1 MKYFLFALCI
11 LTAKSLTV
19 TEELQCPPGCFCDKR
34 KAGSLPAVTGHQDGL
49 RVQCF
54 QLEGERLDPGKLAH
68 NTVQLDLSGYG
79 LRSLG
84 PKFFSNVKYL
94 EKLDLSGNDIDYLDE
109 DTFRNLGHLK
119 HLDLSANKLTVLTM
133 DTLNGLSKLERLKLN
148 SNLLLTIEFGAFSH
162 LTNIQKV
169 DLADN
174 PLLCDCN
181 IAWMLGHWMEIS
193 GAKVR
198 CGAPASLKNKLL
210 KKLEASDLTCDVP
223 MLPTLV
229 HGTPANVLDVRIEPS
244 RPQIVFQGDSL
255 RLRCH
260 VGLLSNDLLVR
271 WYHNDELVGHEDVT
285 SITNLGPSKSQSR
298 PSLGH
303 QSHLYIDKLEE
314 ADSGN
319 WTCSALVDTGLKQN
333 VSVGVSVISS
343 GVVLCPASSTNTS
356 KGLYHWG
363 VTVAGHSASQPCH
376 NASLGDPGPGGGMV
390 EHSCHV
396 SGVWGVLN
404 DSACGHIS
412 DVTDKLYKF
421 ATMNDSDFDQNTL
434 IQSAKM
440 LLEFTSDHNQFHDG
454 MDLVYLTTAL
464 ENYLPYLT
472 RSQELASLLVH
483 IAVNTMRMSPDIIY
497 QGQLLGHAASRLIAT
512 IANISRIV
520 PAFQIHRPS
529 LAVESFKVSPR
540 SFAGI
545 TCSWYSEAGAG
556 QREQEDRVFHCSEN
570 NVTVS
575 SQGRTLLG
583 SVQLPSTLYYQLEL
597 LERDINFA
605 KNIMFTVFSNASL
618 FPQIVTSKTADSRYR
633 VISSCVLGTTVVAAE
648 PFNLTQPVYVILKL
662 KSVFSDTVN
671 IFPAWWDSRA
681 NNGLG
686 AWRPEFC
693 KVMRARRDRSV
704 FSCNRLGYF
713 ALLAKAGP
721 VDRGRDTKPGLSS
734 LGPVHSAVY
743 ISTVI
748 SVLLICA
755 TVSMFTLLYTKIRI
769 TKKLKHALPNFW
781 MSLIFFLVFF
791 ALSISVQSAR
801 QLCQSVG
808 VLLHYFTL
816 TTCLWLTIVSAVVY
830 KKLVNP
836 GNALKPHS
844 TNPYVVTPQDEV
856 YIGVGDSKR
865 HKNPLG
871 QYYLIGWGVP
881 LIICGITAGAS
892 LSQYTTSGYDWC
904 YLSLAP
910 AVGAILIPIVLIS
923 FIHLFFI
930 FAILSF
936 TQSKPGF
943 ETKVVSDGDTASSM
957 STLLVADTHHSHT
970 AHVRVLLLV
979 SVLLAIIFVSG
990 SLSVTAPLPA
1000 SLMSISAQHTIFSLL
1015 YSVLIILLALLT
1027 LTFYCLARQDIVLC
1041 KLPLGY
1047 TVHDETSNLVDLT
1060 SHKHMTPNNAP
1071 SYNME
1076 MVKTGA
1082 GAGYPMVELGGS
1094 VLGPSTGARLKQ
1106 CNLERE
1112 SEDTDYHSVNNSQ
1125 HLSRPR
1131 TGLSESEANKS
1142 MTDIFLGPSSKIK
1155 INNVNIHM
1163 ANEPPHKGKFPWL
1176 EARSD
1181 WSMAD
1186 TNIKSDWSVQS
1197 GQCYY
1202 PPPPPDCQVSPPS
1215 LPYPD
1220 LSPCVPPPL
1229 ASHSVSASLPRRSG
1243 RRPRRR
1249 RVTGSGAILAF
1260 SDMERPEIY
1269 SSSRVSEVSSS
1280 TAASAMSRASKQ
1292 RLVIAFARDFHEE
1305 FIAGVRGTNPEGN
1318 REKGQMSSQRVAAVD
1333 LNEALRTHTIQ
1344 SWRSAF

>member
-1 MKYFLFALCI
+1 MKLFLIAFWIFIAKAL
-11 LTAKSLTV
+11 S
-19 TEELQCPPGCFCDKR
+19 EDLQCPPGCFCDKR
-34 KAGSLPAVTGHQDGL
+34 KAGSLPSVTATGHQDGL

-54 QLEGERLDPGKLAH
+54 QLEGERFDPGKLPH

-79 LRSLG
+79 IRSVG
-84 PKFFSNVKYL
+84 HKFFSNVKYL
-94 EKLDLSGNDIDYLDE
+94 EKLDLSGNDIDYLD
-109 DTFRNLGHLK
+109 DDAFRNLGHLK
-119 HLDLSANKLTVLTM
+119 NLDLSGNKLTVLTM
-133 DTLNGLSKLERLKLN
+133 DTLNGLSNLERLKVN
-148 SNLLLTIEFGAFSH
+148 NNLLLTIEFGAFSH

-193 GAKVR
+193 RAKAR

-223 MLPTLV
+223 MLPTLT
-229 HGTPANVLDVRIEPS
+229 HGTPANVLDVRLEPS

-271 WYHNDELVGHEDVT
+271 WYHNGQLVNHEDVT
-285 SITNLGPSKSQSR
+285 SITNLGPSKSQPR

-303 QSHLYIDKLEE
+303 QSQLYIDKLVE

-333 VSVGVSVISS
+333 VSVGVAVISS

-376 NASLGDPGPGGGMV
+376 NQSLGDSRAGRSV
-390 EHSCHV
+390 EYSCHL
-396 SGVWGVLN
+396 SGVWAVLN

-440 LLEFTSDHNQFHDG
+440 LLEFTSDYSQFHDG

-483 IAVNTMRMSPDIIY
+483 IAVNTMRMSPDLIY

-520 PAFQIHRPS
+520 PAFQLHRPS

-545 TCSWYSEAGAG
+545 TCSWSS
-556 QREQEDRVFHCSEN
+556 QREREENRVFHCSEN

-597 LERDINFA
+597 LERDINLA

-618 FPQIVTSKTADSRYR
+618 FPQIVTQSKTADSRYR

-648 PFNLTQPVYVILKL
+648 PFNLSEPVYVILKL
-662 KSVFSDTVN
+662 RSDVSDTVN

-693 KVMRARRDRSV
+693 KVMRARGDRSV

-713 ALLAKAGP
+713 ALLAEVGP
-721 VDRGRDTKPGLSS
+721 DDLSGLVTAPRLTS

-743 ISTVI
+743 TGTVI
-748 SVLLICA
+748 SVLLLCA
-755 TVSMFTLLYTKIRI
+755 TASMFTLLYTKIRI

-791 ALSISVQSAR
+791 ALSISVQSAQ

-816 TTCLWLTIVSAVVY
+816 TTCLWLTIVSSVVY

-836 GNALKPHS
+836 ENALKPHS

-856 YIGVGDSKR
+856 YIGLGHTKR
-865 HKNPLG
+865 HKKPLG
-871 QYYLIGWGVP
+871 QFYLIGWGVP

-892 LSQYTTSGYDWC
+892 LSQYSASGYDWC

-910 AVGAILIPIVLIS
+910 AIGAILIPIVLIS
-923 FIHLFFI
+923 FIHLFFV

-936 TQSKPGF
+936 SQSKPGF
-943 ETKVVSDGDTASSM
+943 ETKVVSGGDTASSL

-979 SVLLAIIFVSG
+979 SVLLSFIFMSG
-990 SLSVTAPLPA
+990 SLSVMAPLPA
-1000 SLMSISAQHTIFSLL
+1000 RLMSVSSQHTVFSLL
-1015 YSVLIILLALLT
+1015 YSVLITLLALLI
-1027 LTFYCLARQDIVLC
+1027 LTFYCLARQDIALC
-1041 KLPLGY
+1041 RLPLGY
-1047 TVHDETSNLVDLT
+1047 TVQDETSNLVDLT
-1060 SHKHMTPNNAP
+1060 SHKNMTPNNAAT
-1071 SYNME
+1071 YNLE
-1076 MVKTGA
+1076 TVKTGS
-1082 GAGYPMVELGGS
+1082 GYPMVELGGS

-1112 SEDTDYHSVNNSQ
+1112 SEDDYHSVNNSQ

-1142 MTDIFLGPSSKIK
+1142 MTDLFLGPSSKIK

-1163 ANEPPHKGKFPWL
+1163 SNDSPRQGKSPWL
-1176 EARSD
+1176 EGRSD

-1186 TNIKSDWSVQS
+1186 TNVRSDWSVQS
-1197 GQCYY
+1197 SQCYY
-1202 PPPPPDCQVSPPS
+1202 PPPPPESKLSPME

-1220 LSPCVPPPL
+1220 MSHILLPQGPQQT
-1229 ASHSVSASLPRRSG
+1229 SHSVSASLPRRSG
-1243 RRPRRR
+1243 RRPGRHGQDRRR

-1292 RLVIAFARDFHEE
+1292 RLV
-1305 FIAGVRGTNPEGN
+1305 
-1318 REKGQMSSQRVAAVD
+1318 SS
-1333 LNEALRTHTIQ
+1333 EMRT
-1344 SWRSAF
+1344 FNKC

>member
-11 LTAKSLTV
+11 FPAWSLS
-19 TEELQCPPGCFCDKR
+19 EELPCPLGCYCDKR
-34 KAGSLPAVTGHQDGL
+34 KAGSLPSLTGHQDTGL
-49 RVQCF
+49 RVKCF
-54 QLEGERLDPGKLAH
+54 QLVGERLDPGLLPH

-79 LRSLG
+79 LRSVG
-84 PKFFSNVKYL
+84 HKFFSNVKYL
-94 EKLDLSGNDIDYLDE
+94 EKLDLSGNDISYLEE
-109 DTFRNLGHLK
+109 DAFRNLGHLK
-119 HLDLSANKLTVLTM
+119 NLDLSGNKLTVLTM
-133 DTLNGLSKLERLKLN
+133 DTLSGLSKLERLKLN
-148 SNLLLTIEFGAFSH
+148 NNKLVTIEFGAFSH

-181 IAWMLGHWMEIS
+181 IAWMLGHWMDIS

-198 CGAPASLKNKLL
+198 CGAPTALKNKLL

-223 MLPTLV
+223 MLPTLT
-229 HGTPANVLDVRIEPS
+229 HGTPANVLDVRLEPN

-271 WYHNDELVGHEDVT
+271 WYHNGKLVEHEDVT
-285 SITNLGPSKSQSR
+285 SITNLGPSKSQPR

-303 QSHLYIDKLEE
+303 QSELYIGKLEE

-333 VSVGVSVISS
+333 VSVAVAVISA

-376 NASLGDPGPGGGMV
+376 NQSLGEGRMV
-390 EHSCHV
+390 EYSCHT
-396 SGVWGVLN
+396 SGVWAVLN

-440 LLEFTSDHNQFHDG
+440 LLQFTSDYNQFHDG

-520 PAFQIHRPS
+520 PAFQLHRPS

-545 TCSWYSEAGAG
+545 TCSWYAEAAEEEGEA
-556 QREQEDRVFHCSEN
+556 RVFHCSEN

-618 FPQIVTSKTADSRYR
+618 FPQIVTSKTAHARYR

-648 PFNLTQPVYVILKL
+648 PFNLSEPVYVILKL
-662 KSVFSDTVN
+662 SSDSSDPVN

-693 KVMRARRDRSV
+693 KVMKARRDRSV

-713 ALLAKAGP
+713 ALLAELGPGDLSAEVAGP
-721 VDRGRDTKPGLSS
+721 GLAS

-743 ISTVI
+743 TSTVI

-801 QLCQSVG
+801 HLCQSVG

-816 TTCLWLTIVSAVVY
+816 TTCLWLTIVSSVVY
-830 KKLVNP
+830 KKLVSPEN
-836 GNALKPHS
+836 GIKPHS

-856 YIGVGDSKR
+856 YIGDGDTKR
-865 HKNPLG
+865 HKKPLG

-892 LSQYTTSGYDWC
+892 LTQYTSSGYDWC

-910 AVGAILIPIVLIS
+910 AIGAILIPIVLIS

-936 TQSKPGF
+936 TQSKSGF
-943 ETKVVSDGDTASSM
+943 ETKVVSDGDTTSSR

-979 SVLLAIIFVSG
+979 SVLLGFIFVSG

-1000 SLMSISAQHTIFSLL
+1000 SLVSVPSQHTVFSLI
-1015 YSVLIILLALLT
+1015 YSVLIIMLALLT

-1041 KLPLGY
+1041 KLPFGY
-1047 TVHDETSNLVDLT
+1047 TVQDETSNLVDLS
-1060 SHKHMTPNNAP
+1060 SHKNMTPNNAT
-1071 SYNME
+1071 SYNLE
-1076 MVKTGA
+1076 SVKTV
-1082 GAGYPMVELGGS
+1082 YPMVELGGS

-1112 SEDTDYHSVNNSQ
+1112 SEDDYHSVNNSQ

-1142 MTDIFLGPSSKIK
+1142 MTDLFLGPSSKIK

-1163 ANEPPHKGKFPWL
+1163 ANDSTHQSKSPWL
-1176 EARSD
+1176 EGRSD

-1186 TNIKSDWSVQS
+1186 TNVKSDWSVQS
-1197 GQCYY
+1197 SQCYL
-1202 PPPPPDCQVSPPS
+1202 PPPPPTESKLSPME

-1220 LSPCVPPPL
+1220 MSHILLPPQS
-1229 ASHSVSASLPRRSG
+1229 SHAVSASLPRRSG
-1243 RRPRRR
+1243 RRPGGRHGQDRRR
-1249 RVTGSGAILAF
+1249 RVTGSGAIHAF

-1292 RLVIAFARDFHEE
+1292 R
-1305 FIAGVRGTNPEGN
+1305 
-1318 REKGQMSSQRVAAVD
+1318 
-1333 LNEALRTHTIQ
+1333 
-1344 SWRSAF
+1344 